1 MTETAAPTMTKTTA
15 EVDRVVRGTS
25 PLRLALRNFRAHR
38 HAVIGLWVLG
48 LLYFLAIFADFIAPY
63 HYDNQIRELQWT
75 PPTRLRFSD
84 ANGFSWRPFIH
95 PTRSYIDENF
105 NIRQQTDPS
114 IRCYMRWFVKGD
126 VHYFLGFVPSRL
138 HLFGFDDV
146 AQVTTGDQYY
156 SRFYLF
162 GSDLSGRDIFSR
174 ICYGARISM
183 TIGLVGAT
191 IVLFI
196 GMLIGGI
203 SGYFGGMVDNIL
215 QRLCEMVMLLPG
227 FYLLLMLRFMFPA
240 SMDSVKVYFAV
251 VFILALVGWAGLARV
266 IRGMVLSIRTEDY
279 VQAARAIGVRP
290 LGIIVKHVLPHTMTY
305 AIVSFTL
312 AIPSYILGEA
322 ALSLLGLGIMEP
334 VPSWGNMLSKAMD
347 ISELKQHPWVLWPG
361 VFIFITVLAF
371 NLVGD
376 GLRDALDPKLRKRE

>member
-1 MTETAAPTMTKTTA
+1 MTEAATQP
-15 EVDRVVRGTS
+15 EQVVRGVS
-25 PLRLALRNFRAHR
+25 PMRLALRNFRAHR
-38 HAVIGLWVLG
+38 HAVLGLWVLG
-48 LLYFLAIFADFIAPY
+48 LLYFLAVFADFIAPY
-63 HYDNQIRELQWT
+63 HYDNQVRELQWA
-75 PPTRLRFSD
+75 PPSRLRFSD
-84 ANGFSWRPFIH
+84 DNGFSWRPFIN
-95 PTRSYIDENF
+95 PMRSYIDDDF
-105 NIRQQTDPS
+105 NIRQHTDPS
-114 IRCYMRWFVKGD
+114 IRCYMRWFVPGD
-126 VHYFLGFVPSRL
+126 THYFLGFVPSRL
-138 HLFGFDDV
+138 HLFGFDGV
-146 AQVTTGDQYY
+146 APAKSTDQYY
-156 SRFYLF
+156 SRFYLL

-196 GMLIGGI
+196 GMLVGGI
-203 SGYFGGMVDNIL
+203 SGYFGGMVDNLL

-240 SMDSVKVYFAV
+240 DMDSVKVYFAV
-251 VFILALVGWAGLARV
+251 VFILAMVGWAGLARV

-312 AIPSYILGEA
+312 AIPGYILGEA

-347 ISELKQHPWVLWPG
+347 LSELKQHPWVLWPG

>member
-1 MTETAAPTMTKTTA
+1 M
-15 EVDRVVRGTS
+15 
-25 PLRLALRNFRAHR
+25 
-38 HAVIGLWVLG
+38 
-48 LLYFLAIFADFIAPY
+48 
-63 HYDNQIRELQWT
+63 
-75 PPTRLRFSD
+75 
-84 ANGFSWRPFIH
+84 
-95 PTRSYIDENF
+95 RSYIDENF
-105 NIRQQTDPS
+105 NIKQEADTNVRS
-114 IRCYMRWFVKGD
+114 YMRFFVSGD
-126 VHYFLGFVPSRL
+126 KHYFLGFIPSQM
-138 HLFGFDDV
+138 HLFGFDDI
-146 AQVTTGDQYY
+146 QPSSSEGQYY
-156 SRFYLF
+156 TRFYLL
-162 GSDLSGRDIFSR
+162 GSDLSGRDTFSR

-203 SGYFGGMVDNIL
+203 SGYFGGMVDNVL
-215 QRLCEMVMLLPG
+215 QRICEMVMLLPG

-240 SMDSVKVYFAV
+240 DMDSVKVYFAV

-290 LGIIVKHVLPHTMTY
+290 LGIILKHVLPHTMTY

-312 AIPSYILGEA
+312 AVPSYILGEA

-347 ISELKQHPWVLWPG
+347 ISELTQHPWVLWPG
-361 VFIFITVLAF
+361 AFIFITVLAF

>member
-1 MTETAAPTMTKTTA
+1 MTETATQPR
-15 EVDRVVRGTS
+15 EVVRGTS
-25 PLRLALRNFRAHR
+25 PLRLAMRNFRAHR

-48 LLYFLAIFADFIAPY
+48 ILYFLAVFADVIAPY
-63 HYDNQIRELQWT
+63 HYDNQVRDLQWA
-75 PPTRLRFSD
+75 PPTRLHFSD
-84 ANGFSWRPFIH
+84 ANGSSWRPFIH
-95 PTRSYIDENF
+95 PMRSYIDEDF
-105 NIRQQTDPS
+105 NIRQEADTS
-114 IRCYMRWFVKGD
+114 VRSYMRFFTRGD
-126 VHYFLGFVPSRL
+126 THHFLGFIPSKV
-138 HLFGFDDV
+138 HLFGFDDNKP
-146 AQVTTGDQYY
+146 AGADGQYY
-156 SRFYLF
+156 SRFYLL

-191 IVLFI
+191 LVLVI

-203 SGYFGGMVDNIL
+203 SGYFGGMVDNLL

-240 SMDSVKVYFAV
+240 DMDSVKVYFAV

-266 IRGMVLSIRTEDY
+266 IRGMVLSIRTEDF
-279 VQAARAIGVRP
+279 VQAARAIGVKP
-290 LGIIVKHVLPHTMTY
+290 LGIILKHVLPHTLTY

-312 AIPSYILGEA
+312 AIPGYILGEA

-361 VFIFITVLAF
+361 AFIFITVLAF